1 MHVGSRP
8 YPSLLVLGE
17 CKYGAWHIADVGYKV
32 MIFIEHIYSV
42 LVGAHPRASSAVYKS
57 A

>member
-8 YPSLLVLGE
+8 NPSLLVLGE

-32 MIFIEHIYSV
+32 MIFVEHIYSV
-42 LVGAHPRASSAVYKS
+42 LVGAHPRASSAVNKS